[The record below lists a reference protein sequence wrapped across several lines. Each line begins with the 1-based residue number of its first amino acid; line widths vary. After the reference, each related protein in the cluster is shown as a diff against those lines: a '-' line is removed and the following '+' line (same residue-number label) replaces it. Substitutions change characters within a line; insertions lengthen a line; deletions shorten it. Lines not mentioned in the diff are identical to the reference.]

1 MKNVNLF
8 VQTRVGMMFTHLTG
22 VKLEKLAQPVSV
34 ATVLVGVLHV
44 EEEEVGGAK
53 EPPVSMGTSSKL
65 ADQVGPEIM
74 VGCLT
79 NLVMKNYPSG

>member
-1 MKNVNLF
+1 
-8 VQTRVGMMFTHLTG
+8 MMPTHLTG

-44 EEEEVGGAK
+44 EGEEVGGAN

-65 ADQVGPEIM
+65 AVQAGP
-74 VGCLT
+74 
-79 NLVMKNYPSG
+79 KNKDKL